1 MMLNQVVK
9 LEDNT
14 KLVQDQAVKQE
25 NRKELWYLFDVLVR
39 NMETQTVEWTTI
51 FTAKTEP
58 T

>member
-9 LEDNT
+9 LEDNS

-25 NRKELWYLFDVLVR
+25 NRKELRYLFDVLVR